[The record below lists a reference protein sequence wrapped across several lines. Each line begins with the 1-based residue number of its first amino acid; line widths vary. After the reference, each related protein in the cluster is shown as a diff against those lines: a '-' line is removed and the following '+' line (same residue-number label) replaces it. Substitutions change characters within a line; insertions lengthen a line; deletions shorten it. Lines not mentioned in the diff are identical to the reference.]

1 MCTLGGVRFH
11 LVGSATPGV
20 HSWTIESAGASASEL
35 EINGLRCLVR
45 PEGAGGPPAPPSAHP
60 NGATALNKAVILCA
74 DTPDTAA
81 KLPIGE
87 PLVLKTNPAPPEND
101 GNTFALWAMNGMS
114 MFEIADLRRPG
125 GAVPEGPDM
134 LGAFFVLVDDLDAA
148 MEVAGGADNFAEPYE
163 YSGRTTAAL
172 KGKRFGMSASVL
184 LQGPLLEASK
194 L

>member
-1 MCTLGGVRFH
+1 MRGTAAHQAWRAAGFAVEVGHGSTAAEIGVCTLGGVRFH

-20 HSWTIESAGASASEL
+20 HSWTIESAGAPASEL

-101 GNTFALWAMNGMS
+101 GTVPSPSA
-114 MFEIADLRRPG
+114 RRG
-125 GAVPEGPDM
+125 D
-134 LGAFFVLVDDLDAA
+134 
-148 MEVAGGADNFAEPYE
+148 
-163 YSGRTTAAL
+163 
-172 KGKRFGMSASVL
+172 
-184 LQGPLLEASK
+184 
-194 L
+194 